1 MPVEFYGNRITLL
14 TTDTPPSRGGPSS
27 SSQSQDI
34 FRRSSGSTSHAQPI
48 IIESDDEE
56 PPVQAVP
63 ASRASN
69 GVKSEMSMKG
79 GRVIG
84 AGSGK
89 PLDMEAK
96 EAIRMQ
102 LTSLDAEIKSVEE
115 QLRPL
120 QELHSRLVSD
130 RTNLEAQ
137 LSASAHLPK
146 STASTSKLPS
156 HSGTIDYQ
164 NSEFPFSPAILQT
177 LKTTF
182 HLSSFRLCQE
192 GVISAAVDNRDIVCV
207 MPTGG
212 GKSLTYQLPAVMG
225 RGLTVVISPLL
236 ALIWDQVRALKEI
249 GIECVMMTGATSTS
263 EQNEIYERM
272 KVGGTK
278 QKKEIRLCYVTPEK
292 VSKSKRLISTLERV
306 NQDGRLRRF
315 VIDEAHC
322 CSQLG
327 HDFRPDYKKLSML
340 KTLFPRV
347 PIQAVTATLSSK
359 TLPDLLKILRLGP
372 ITDGT
377 AAKTTGTVFFSAPLF
392 RPNLHY
398 QVLPKPAASK
408 AAITAIGTW
417 IQDHHPGQSGIIYC
431 LSKKDAETVA
441 DELRTCSEGEIKT
454 GVYHAGIDDFEK
466 ERIHVNWRKG
476 KVNCI
481 CATIA
486 FGLGIDKGDVR
497 YMSKSLEGYYQET
510 GRAGRD
516 GQDSDCVLFYRG
528 QDAARLSSLVYG
540 DVDGASKLQEMLRF
554 AQDLKTCRKV
564 AFAKYF
570 SASAHLS
577 ASAWD
582 HADSLS
588 SSSGAVSTCGICDNC
603 LRSSDSIVTR
613 DVTLE
618 TWKIL
623 KVAQTVQREGGRV
636 TLANLADLVRG
647 LGGGMFG
654 VVGGGEGKR
663 GKRKMNGEKAQVDLG
678 EVGGKVTMGKDDTE
692 ALLIHLLLLGYLT
705 DSYHA
710 TAYAVNVYMIPS
722 DTAIRLS
729 RLSLE
734 DIQAGKSVKVEC
746 TFQAPPMKQ
755 SKGKNK
761 GKRGKI
767 DGDDDD
773 DDEGSDIEGEGEGDG
788 EESKE
793 KKRKTST
800 TKGKGKA
807 LRGRKGA
814 NDDDDLGEDE
824 AEGDS
829 SRREW
834 FDLDISNPDISPPPT
849 ARPKGRG
856 AKKVQSVLG
865 NAKWPGPN
873 TGHSKGQ
880 HKKTAG
886 VFIESESEPEDVS
899 EAENAKD
906 EEGSLAFDVGD
917 GDIDVDGD
925 DYDSEDGWD
934 RIMAGLNKR
943 EHGRDRNR
951 DGEYQGGAS
960 RPGNGNSNGKPR
972 AGAGIVNIIS
982 DSD

>member
-1 MPVEFYGNRITLL
+1 MPVEFYSNRVTLP
-14 TTDTPPSRGGPSS
+14 TSNTSASRGSSSS
-27 SSQSQDI
+27 SSQSNGP
-34 FRRSSGSTSHAQPI
+34 FRRSSASISHTQPI
-48 IIESDDEE
+48 IIDSDDDD
-56 PPVQAVP
+56 PPVRAAP
-63 ASRASN
+63 ARRAIN
-69 GVKSEMSMKG
+69 GVKNEIDMKG
-79 GRVIG
+79 GRKLG

-89 PLDMEAK
+89 PLDLEAK
-96 EAIRMQ
+96 EDIRVQ
-102 LTSLDAEIKSVEE
+102 LTNLDAEIKSVED
-115 QLRPL
+115 QIKPL

-130 RTNLEAQ
+130 RRHLEAQ
-137 LSASAHLPK
+137 LSASSHLPK
-146 STASTSKLPS
+146 ATASSSILPT
-156 HSGTIDYQ
+156 HSGKIDYQ

-177 LKTTF
+177 LKNIF
-182 HLSSFRLCQE
+182 QLSSFRLCQE
-192 GVISAAVDNRDIVCV
+192 GVINAAVDNRDIVCV

-225 RGLTVVISPLL
+225 KGLTVVISPLL

-278 QKKEIRLCYVTPEK
+278 HKKEIRLCYVTPEK
-292 VSKSKRLISTLERV
+292 VSKSKRLISTLEKV
-306 NQDGRLRRF
+306 NQDGRLN
-315 VIDEAHC
+315 EAHC

-327 HDFRPDYKKLSML
+327 HDFRPDYKKLATL

-408 AAITAIGTW
+408 AAIAAIGSW
-417 IQDHHPGQSGIIYC
+417 IQAHHPGKSGIIYC

-441 DELRTCSEGEIKT
+441 DELRRTSDGAIKT
-454 GVYHAGIDDFEK
+454 GVYHAGIDDFQK
-466 ERIHVNWRKG
+466 ERIHVNWREG

-516 GQDSDCVLFYRG
+516 GQNSDCVLFYRG

-540 DVDGASKLQEMLRF
+540 DADGSSKLQEMLRF
-554 AQDLKTCRKV
+554 AQDLKTCR
-564 AFAKYF
+564 KYF

-588 SSSGAVSTCGICDNC
+588 SSSGAVTTCGICDNC
-603 LRSSDSIVTR
+603 LRSAESIITK

-623 KVAQTVQREGGRV
+623 KVAQMVQREGGRV

-663 GKRKMNGEKAQVDLG
+663 GKRKMNGEKAQVDLH
-678 EVGGKVTMGKDDTE
+678 EVGGKISLGKDDTE

-710 TAYAVNVYMIPS
+710 TAYAVNVYMIAS
-722 DTAIRLS
+722 DTAVRLT

-734 DIQAGKSVKVEC
+734 DVQAGKGIKVDC
-746 TFQAPPMKQ
+746 TFPAPPTKA
-755 SKGKNK
+755 SKAKGSAKKGKK
-761 GKRGKI
+761 SAE
-767 DGDDDD
+767 D
-773 DDEGSDIEGEGEGDG
+773 DDED
-788 EESKE
+788 EESANKDQNE
-793 KKRKTST
+793 AEKTKGKKRKTT
-800 TKGKGKA
+800 ATKGKGRA
-807 LRGRKGA
+807 AKGNKEA
-814 NDDDDLGEDE
+814 SDDEEEGEE
-824 AEGDS
+824 EGDS
-829 SRREW
+829 GEREW
-834 FDLDISNPDISPPPT
+834 FDLDITNPDISPPAQGKAKSKGARKIPSASKKPT
-849 ARPKGRG
+849 ASATKGVSTASK
-856 AKKVQSVLG
+856 AKIS
-865 NAKWPGPN
+865 
-873 TGHSKGQ
+873 S
-880 HKKTAG
+880 
-886 VFIESESEPEDVS
+886 VFIESESEDGDGEDDPH
-899 EAENAKD
+899 D
-906 EEGSLAFDVGD
+906 EEGMDGYDDDDDADDDDDVMD
-917 GDIDVDGD
+917 
-925 DYDSEDGWD
+925 DSEAGWD
-934 RIMAGLNKR
+934 RIMGGL
-943 EHGRDRNR
+943 RDRDR
-951 DGEYQGGAS
+951 VGAQTIDEGGS
-960 RPGNGNSNGKPR
+960 PRRPQKGNQKRSNTV
-972 AGAGIVNIIS
+972 VNVLS
-982 DSD
+982 DSE